1 MRTKV
6 LLAALAALS
15 LAAVGS
21 VWPGVSAQ
29 GGAAPSGAALSGSVT
44 SSEEGK
50 MEGVLVT
57 ARREG
62 ANFDVTVVSDAQ
74 GKYSFPRTH
83 LKESG
88 KYAVKIRAVGFDL
101 TTAPVSADVDAGK
114 TATLDLKLQAAKD
127 ISSQI
132 SSVEWITSV
141 PGTAAEKALVIKQ
154 IASCTY
160 CHSLERILKSKH
172 TAEQFV
178 PVITR
183 MQKYYPDGTTVGTE
197 GRGRAQLD
205 SPAAA
210 MAAEKNPSFGYVP
223 GANKVEL
230 GKYLAT
236 INQSGGRPLPAKFSL
251 LPRPKGKGTRVIITQ
266 YDMPR
271 RDTVAH
277 DMDVAPDG
285 NPWYTDQSRP
295 FIGTMNAKTGQ
306 FTEYP
311 IRPLGKDTHH
321 LFAGG
326 SDIQMD
332 RDGNAWFPTT
342 DDSVNNHFGL
352 IHKFD
357 PKTKVFT
364 PTTGYAG
371 SPTTQFMSI
380 GPDGKIWSGFA
391 TFVRIDPKT
400 AKVDWEFDWTKAP
413 NLPKGPHSGY
423 EIAVDPKGNPW
434 ITDFGGSGIVGVD
447 VNTKAV
453 KYFPTPTPA
462 AQPRRG
468 KIDAQGRYWFGEYT
482 GDKIGMFDTK
492 TEKFTEYDPKIP
504 FAAPYTA
511 SLPDANGR
519 VYAPSNTADRL
530 FRVDSKTGEIVTYLI
545 PVKDFDTKQVTIDP
559 INGKAVWLANERNA
573 RIVKVEPLD

>member
-1 MRTKV
+1 MRKGIV
-6 LLAALAALS
+6 GAACALVC
-15 LAAVGS
+15 AAVIWSGRP
-21 VWPGVSAQ
+21 VVSAQ
-29 GGAAPSGAALSGSVT
+29 GGEALGGVV
-44 SSEEGK
+44 SSQEEGK

-62 ANFDVTVVSDAQ
+62 ANYDVTVVSDAQ

-83 LKESG
+83 LKEAG
-88 KYAVKIRAVGFDL
+88 KYALKIRAVGFDL
-101 TTAPVSADVDAGK
+101 VEAAPTVDVAASKG
-114 TATLDLKLQAAKD
+114 ATLDLKLQKARD
-127 ISSQI
+127 ISSQVT
-132 SSVEWITSV
+132 SVEWITSV
-141 PGTAAEKALVIKQ
+141 PGTPAEKALVIKQ

-160 CHSLERILKSKH
+160 CHSLERVLKSRH
-172 TAEQFV
+172 NAEQFV
-178 PVITR
+178 NVINR
-183 MQKYYPDGTTVGTE
+183 MQRYYPDGTIAGTE
-197 GRGRAQLD
+197 GRGRAQFDDNEQYLA
-205 SPAAA
+205 SV
-210 MAAEKNPSFGYVP
+210 EKNPNWGYVP

-236 INQSGGRPLPAKFSL
+236 INQSGGRPLPASFNL

-271 RDTVAH
+271 KDTVAH

-285 NPWYTDQSRP
+285 TPWYTDQSRP
-295 FIGTMNAKTGQ
+295 WIGKMDPKTGV
-306 FTEYP
+306 FTEYAV
-311 IRPLGKDTHH
+311 RPLPPTSHH
-321 LFAGG
+321 KFAGA
-326 SDIQMD
+326 SDVQVD
-332 RDGNAWFPTT
+332 REGNPWFPTT
-342 DDSVNNHFGL
+342 DDTVPGHFGL

-357 PKTKVFT
+357 VKTKTFV

-371 SPTTQFMSI
+371 KPSTQFMSI

-391 TFVRIDPKT
+391 TFYRIDPKT
-400 AKVDWEFDWTKAP
+400 AAVDWEFDWTKAP
-413 NLPKGPHSGY
+413 NIPKGPHSGY

-434 ITDFGGSGIVGVD
+434 ITDFGASAIVGVD
-447 VNTKAV
+447 VKTKMV

-482 GDKIGMFDTK
+482 GDKIGMFDTN

-511 SLPDANGR
+511 STPDAQGR

-530 FRVDSKTGEIVTYLI
+530 FRVDPKTGEIVTYLM

-559 INGKAVWLANERNA
+559 VNKKAVWFANERNA

>member
-1 MRTKV
+1 MRTRILLTASVIAV
-6 LLAALAALS
+6 LS
-15 LAAVGS
+15 AAVS
-21 VWPGVSAQ
+21 LSPRVMAQ
-29 GGAAPSGAALSGSVT
+29 GGAALQGTVT
-44 SSEEGK
+44 SQEEGK

-57 ARREG
+57 ARLEG

-74 GKYSFPRTH
+74 GKYAFPRTH
-83 LKESG
+83 LKNAG
-88 KYAVKIRAVGFDL
+88 KYALKIRAVGFDL
-101 TTAPVSADVDAGK
+101 VEAGPVADVATGK
-114 TATLDLKLQAAKD
+114 ATTLDLKLQKAKD
-127 ISSQI
+127 ISTQVT
-132 SSVEWITSV
+132 SVEWITSV

-160 CHSLERILKSKH
+160 CHSLERVLKSRH
-172 TAEQFV
+172 TAEQMV
-178 PVITR
+178 QVIHR
-183 MQKYYPDGTTVGTE
+183 MQKYYPDGTMAGTE
-197 GRGRAQLD
+197 GRGRAQFD
-205 SPAAA
+205 GKAAQA
-210 MAAEKNPSFGYVP
+210 AAEKNPNWGYVP

-230 GKYLAT
+230 AKYLAT
-236 INQSGGRPLPAKFSL
+236 INQSGGRALPATFNL

-271 RDTVAH
+271 KDTVAH
-277 DMDVAPDG
+277 DMDVALDG

-295 FIGTMNAKTGQ
+295 FIGTMNAKTGV
-306 FTEYP
+306 FTEFP

-321 LFAGG
+321 EFAGA
-326 SDIQMD
+326 SDVQMD
-332 RDGNAWFPTT
+332 REGNAWFPTT

-357 PKTKVFT
+357 PKTRTFT
-364 PTTGYAG
+364 PTTGYAS

-413 NLPKGPHSGY
+413 NIPKGPHSGY

-434 ITDFGGSGIVGVD
+434 ITDFGTSAIVGVD
-447 VNTKAV
+447 VNTKTV
-453 KYFPTPTPA
+453 KYFPTPTPN

-468 KIDAQGRYWFGEYT
+468 KIDDQGRYWFGEYT

-511 SLPDANGR
+511 STPDKAGR

-530 FRVDSKTGEIVTYLI
+530 FRVDSKTGEIVTYLM

-559 INGKAVWLANERNA
+559 VDKKTVWFANERNA

>member
-44 SSEEGK
+44 SQEEGK

-210 MAAEKNPSFGYVP
+210 MAAEKNPSWG
-223 GANKVEL
+223 
-230 GKYLAT
+230 
-236 INQSGGRPLPAKFSL
+236 
-251 LPRPKGKGTRVIITQ
+251 
-266 YDMPR
+266 
-271 RDTVAH
+271 
-277 DMDVAPDG
+277 
-285 NPWYTDQSRP
+285 
-295 FIGTMNAKTGQ
+295 
-306 FTEYP
+306 
-311 IRPLGKDTHH
+311 
-321 LFAGG
+321 
-326 SDIQMD
+326 
-332 RDGNAWFPTT
+332 
-342 DDSVNNHFGL
+342 
-352 IHKFD
+352 
-357 PKTKVFT
+357 
-364 PTTGYAG
+364 
-371 SPTTQFMSI
+371 
-380 GPDGKIWSGFA
+380 
-391 TFVRIDPKT
+391 
-400 AKVDWEFDWTKAP
+400 
-413 NLPKGPHSGY
+413 
-423 EIAVDPKGNPW
+423 
-434 ITDFGGSGIVGVD
+434 
-447 VNTKAV
+447 
-453 KYFPTPTPA
+453 
-462 AQPRRG
+462 
-468 KIDAQGRYWFGEYT
+468 
-482 GDKIGMFDTK
+482 
-492 TEKFTEYDPKIP
+492 
-504 FAAPYTA
+504 
-511 SLPDANGR
+511 
-519 VYAPSNTADRL
+519 
-530 FRVDSKTGEIVTYLI
+530 
-545 PVKDFDTKQVTIDP
+545 
-559 INGKAVWLANERNA
+559 
-573 RIVKVEPLD
+573 

>member
-1 MRTKV
+1 MRTKI
-6 LLAALAALS
+6 LS
-15 LAAVGS
+15 AAVL
-21 VWPGVSAQ
+21 V
-29 GGAAPSGAALSGSVT
+29 AALSGVFSLSPRVGAQGAVALSGT
-44 SSEEGK
+44 VSSQAEGK

-62 ANFDVTVVSDAQ
+62 ANYDVTVVSDAQ

-83 LKESG
+83 LKEAG

-101 TTAPVSADVDAGK
+101 TGAPASVDVDAAK
-114 TATLDLKLQAAKD
+114 AATLDLALEPAKD
-127 ISSQI
+127 ISSQVT
-132 SSVEWITSV
+132 SVEWITSV
-141 PGTAAEKALVIKQ
+141 PGTPAEKALVIKQ

-160 CHSLERILKSKH
+160 CHSLERVLKSKH

-178 PVITR
+178 PVINR
-183 MQKYYPDGTTVGTE
+183 MQKYYPDGTMAGTE
-197 GRGRAQLD
+197 GRGRAQFD
-205 SPAAA
+205 GKAAQA
-210 MAAEKNPSFGYVP
+210 AAEKNPSWGFVP

-230 GKYLAT
+230 GTYLAT
-236 INQSGGRPLPAKFSL
+236 INQSGGRALPAKFSL
-251 LPRPKGKGTRVIITQ
+251 LPRPKGKGTKVIITQ

-271 RDTVAH
+271 KDTVPH
-277 DMDVAPDG
+277 DMDVALDG

-295 FIGTMNAKTGQ
+295 FIGMMNAKTGQ

-311 IRPLGKDTHH
+311 IRPLGTDTHH
-321 LFAGG
+321 EFAGA

-332 RDGNAWFPTT
+332 REGNAWFPTT
-342 DDSVNNHFGL
+342 DDSINNHFGL

-357 PKTKVFT
+357 PKAKTFT
-364 PTTGYAG
+364 PTTGYAAP
-371 SPTTQFMSI
+371 PTTQFMSI

-413 NLPKGPHSGY
+413 NVPKGPHSGY

-434 ITDFGGSGIVGVD
+434 ITDFGASAIVGVD

-468 KIDAQGRYWFGEYT
+468 KIDDQGRFWFGEYT

-492 TEKFTEYDPKIP
+492 AEKFTEYDPKIP
-504 FAAPYTA
+504 FAAPYT
-511 SLPDANGR
+511 SSTPDGKGR
-519 VYAPSNTADRL
+519 VYAPSNTSDRV
-530 FRVDSKTGEIVTYLI
+530 FRVDAKTGEIVTYLM
-545 PVKDFDTKQVTIDP
+545 PVRDFDTKQVTIDP
-559 INGKAVWLANERNA
+559 VDKKSVWFANERNA
-573 RIVKVEPLD
+573 RIVKIEPLD

>member
-1 MRTKV
+1 MRTNTLYV
-6 LLAALAALS
+6 FAAILLAGCLS
-15 LAAVGS
+15 GLIARVD
-21 VWPGVSAQ
+21 AQ
-29 GGAAPSGAALSGSVT
+29 GGAALAGTV
-44 SSEEGK
+44 SSQEEGN

-62 ANFDVTVVSDAQ
+62 AAVDVTVVSDAQ
-74 GKYSFPRTH
+74 GRYAFPRTH
-83 LKESG
+83 LKDAG
-88 KYAVKIRAVGFDL
+88 TYAIKIRAVGFDL
-101 TTAPVSADVDAGK
+101 AMTPATVSVDAGK

-127 ISSQI
+127 ISSQVT
-132 SSVEWITSV
+132 SVEWITSV
-141 PGTAAEKALVIKQ
+141 PGTPAEKALVIKQ

-160 CHSLERILKSKH
+160 CHSLERVLKSKH

-178 PVITR
+178 PVIHR
-183 MQKYYPDGTTVGTE
+183 MQKYYPDGTIAGTE
-197 GRGRAQLD
+197 GRGRAQFD
-205 SPAAA
+205 NKAAQA
-210 MAAEKNPSFGYVP
+210 AAEKNPMWGYVP

-230 GKYLAT
+230 SKYLAT
-236 INQSGGRPLPAKFSL
+236 INQSGGRPLPAKFNL
-251 LPRPKGKGTRVIITQ
+251 LPRPKGKGTKVIITQ

-271 RDTVAH
+271 KDTVAH
-277 DMDVAPDG
+277 DMDVALDG

-295 FIGTMNAKTGQ
+295 FIGTMNARTGQ

-311 IRPLGKDTHH
+311 IRPLAKDTHH
-321 LFAGG
+321 EFAGA

-332 RDGNAWFPTT
+332 REGNAWFPTV

-357 PKTKVFT
+357 PKTKIFT
-364 PTTGYAG
+364 PTTGYST
-371 SPTTQFMSI
+371 SPVTQFMSI

-391 TFVRIDPKT
+391 TFYRIDPKT

-413 NLPKGPHSGY
+413 NVPKGPHSGY

-434 ITDFGGSGIVGVD
+434 ITDFSASAIVGVD
-447 VNTKAV
+447 VKTKTV
-453 KYFPTPTPA
+453 KFFPTPTPN

-482 GDKIGMFDTK
+482 GDKIGMFDTN
-492 TEKFTEYDPKIP
+492 TGKFIEYDPKIP

-511 SLPDANGR
+511 STPDKDGR

-530 FRVDSKTGEIVTYLI
+530 FRVDSKTGEIVTYLM

-559 INGKAVWLANERNA
+559 LDKRTVWFANERNA